1 MTNNCNMK
9 KKIYENLKSKWIFV
23 TPKQVYTSSS
33 PNIYIYIYIYIYINY
48 QTTRPGIDVHR

>member
-1 MTNNCNMK
+1 MK